1 MFKLRSFGIAL
12 IMILM
17 AIPNFA
23 IFANS
28 RMLRS
33 EAERGSVKEHDVDQE
48 KPKRLTPQPKDS
60 SSSGDRVFT
69 LASGP
74 SRKGGGH

>member
-1 MFKLRSFGIAL
+1 MFKVRSLGIAL

-23 IFANS
+23 IFAES

-33 EAERGSVKEHDVDQE
+33 EAEGDGVKEHDVDE
-48 KPKRLTPQPKDS
+48 KPKRLIPQPKDS
-60 SSSGDRVFT
+60 SSSGNRVVT